1 LRENPLSFY
10 NVIKVLNDAKLE
22 GIFRNYAIMG
32 GYAVNYYVEPTFTSD
47 IDIVVLVGTDAD
59 YTKIFAYFT
68 QRGYKMVNLYVVIDN
83 TQVQFFPSTISPLYE
98 SAVINANT
106 IPFRDT
112 TTRIVTAEHL
122 VALLL
127 VSYRPKDKI
136 RIMELLKVVNEDSL
150 WGIVRRY
157 DSEQNPIF
165 QRLKEI
171 LGRNK

>member
-1 LRENPLSFY
+1 MSFY
-10 NVIKVLNDAKLE
+10 NVIQVLNQAKGD

-32 GYAVNYYVEPTFTSD
+32 GYAVNYYIEPTFTAD
-47 IDIVVLVGTDAD
+47 IDVLVLVDSDAE
-59 YTKIFAYFT
+59 YNKIFAYFT
-68 QRGYKMVNLYVVIDN
+68 QLGYKMANLYVVIDN
-83 TQVQFFPSTISPLYE
+83 TQVQFFPSTISPLYG
-98 SAVINANT
+98 SAVINART
-106 IPFRDT
+106 VEFKDT
-112 TTRIVTAEHL
+112 TTRIVTAEEL

-136 RIMELLKVVNEDSL
+136 RIMELLKVVNKDSL
-150 WGIVRRY
+150 RGIVRRY

>member
-1 LRENPLSFY
+1 MGFY
-10 NVIKVLNDAKLE
+10 NVIQVLNRAKLE

-32 GYAVNYYVEPTFTSD
+32 GYAVNYYIEPTFTSN
-47 IDIVVLVGTDAD
+47 IDTLVLVASDAD
-59 YTKIFAYFT
+59 YTRVFDYFT
-68 QRGYKMVNLYVVIDN
+68 QKGYKMVNLYVVIDD

-98 SAVINANT
+98 SAVINAQT
-106 IPFRDT
+106 VEFRDT
-112 TTRIVTAEHL
+112 TTRIVTAEDL

-150 WGIVRRY
+150 WGTVRRY

>member
-1 LRENPLSFY
+1 
-10 NVIKVLNDAKLE
+10 
-22 GIFRNYAIMG
+22 MG
-32 GYAVNYYVEPTFTSD
+32 GYAVNYYIEPTFTVD
-47 IDIVVLVGTDAD
+47 LDVLVLVDSDAE
-59 YTKIFAYFT
+59 YNKIFAYFT
-68 QRGYKMVNLYVVIDN
+68 QLGYKMVNLYVVIDN

-98 SAVINANT
+98 SAVINAR
-106 IPFRDT
+106 IVEFKDT

>member
-1 LRENPLSFY
+1 
-10 NVIKVLNDAKLE
+10 
-22 GIFRNYAIMG
+22 MG
-32 GYAVNYYVEPTFTSD
+32 GYAVNYYIEPTFTVD
-47 IDIVVLVGTDAD
+47 IDVLVLVDSDAE
-59 YTKIFAYFT
+59 YNKIFAYFT
-68 QRGYKMVNLYVVIDN
+68 QLGYKMVNLYVVIDN

-98 SAVINANT
+98 SAVINART
-106 IPFRDT
+106 VEFKDT
-112 TTRIVTAEHL
+112 TTRIVTAEDL

-136 RIMELLKVVNEDSL
+136 RIMELLKVVNEDSV